1 MSSLCR
7 MCDLVQPQLISASY
21 RGRTCVSSPAAGTAI
36 LFSSRLRVLLGHL
49 THRRVES
56 QDTNKM
62 QSTLITSGRRC
73 PLPSRPN
80 RYSLQPLDNTFWRG
94 NREDALT
101 AERDVHSPDVWPC
114 RGRECVCA
122 RCVRSIVLS
131 IWNMRR
137 SSSSKAM
144 SPQNTA
150 GRLKKKEIWK

>member
-1 MSSLCR
+1 MPSLCR
-7 MCDLVQPQLISASY
+7 MCDFVQPILISASY

-36 LFSSRLRVLLGHL
+36 LFSSRLRVLPGHL
-49 THRRVES
+49 THGRVES
-56 QDTNKM
+56 QDTNKI
-62 QSTLITSGRRC
+62 QSMLITSGRGR

-80 RYSLQPLDNTFWRG
+80 CYSLQPLDNTFCRG
-94 NREDALT
+94 KREAALT
-101 AERDVHSPDVWPC
+101 AERDAHSPEVWPC
-114 RGRECVCA
+114 WGRECVCA

-150 GRLKKKEIWK
+150 GG